1 MGLPKHYGTNWT
13 YYNNDTINNNC
24 HRLVQ
29 DGIPSPGTPCIHA
42 FYTTHNQC
50 KLIESTTPPSRNISW
65 LSSSFPSNEI
75 DLKKNVFTKRWGT
88 FMNFRD
94 ALQQN
99 DGNYLGAFQELG
111 TRKIPTNCLIP
122 AGNHQSSRS
131 KNFETPVWSMENASI
146 FHKSHRN
153 GPWGVPQARNWGTAS
168 RQVTVPEDKANPS
181 TRRSGASSW
190 KAKKCCKWFFWQK
203 NIPTGK

>member
-1 MGLPKHYGTNWT
+1 MLSPSLLPRASWYTRRALSIDPKDRCNFWSFSGHLFRAGKPAGRKLQYTVYQKICSLKMGLPKHYGTNWT

-75 DLKKNVFTKRWGT
+75 DLKKNLFTKRWGT

-131 KNFETPVWSMENASI
+131 KNFETPV
-146 FHKSHRN
+146 
-153 GPWGVPQARNWGTAS
+153 
-168 RQVTVPEDKANPS
+168 
-181 TRRSGASSW
+181 
-190 KAKKCCKWFFWQK
+190 
-203 NIPTGK
+203 